1 MSKKCIFCD
10 APILSDYTIKV
21 YWAVK
26 RLGETT
32 ALNIA
37 KDCEISIQQSN
48 NYLSLLCQLN
58 LLSRRRD
65 RRYFVYRWHKY

>member
-10 APILSDYTIKV
+10 NPILSDYTVKV

-32 ALNIA
+32 ALRVA
-37 KDCEISIQQSN
+37 DDLKMTVQLAN
-48 NYLSLLCQLN
+48 NYLSLLCQLS
-58 LLSRRRD
+58 LLTRRREGSH
-65 RRYFVYRWHKY
+65 FIYRWHKT